1 MNNANQERRNEGRER
16 KWSDRVQL
24 IAHEWR
30 PFSDSESELVLE
42 PEPEDDESSSD
53 SSEEEELALRRDW
66 RWLAATDIP
75 FPPFSPRD
83 LGGLPP
89 LSFPLTSWEGE
100 RCRQLPSRGRHSHL

>member
-1 MNNANQERRNEGRER
+1 M
-16 KWSDRVQL
+16 
-24 IAHEWR
+24 
-30 PFSDSESELVLE
+30 LE

-89 LSFPLTSWEGE
+89 LNFPLTSFEEE
-100 RCRQLPSRGRHSHL
+100 RSKDVHNYQVEVDTLTCNLFSNSAFFFAASAVLSLDLPGGQTHNILSH